1 MRAAETKEKES
12 KPKAEKKP
20 FSPPALD
27 GKRHQ
32 MMCCPWWPWAT
43 LKQCSLAQ
51 GSQSTAPAALGSRLI
66 AGAFPHDL
74 KISAGSAPLSPL
86 LRLLSLNAMQALRS
100 DPHLLQAPCPPPS
113 LADPQAAFCAK
124 HR

>member
-1 MRAAETKEKES
+1 MQMQAKTSQCLKGAALVQPRVQPRAARRSSTAVRAAETKEKES

-51 GSQSTAPAALGSRLI
+51 GSQSTAPVALGSRL
-66 AGAFPHDL
+66 
-74 KISAGSAPLSPL
+74 S
-86 LRLLSLNAMQALRS
+86 
-100 DPHLLQAPCPPPS
+100 
-113 LADPQAAFCAK
+113 
-124 HR
+124 